1 VATQLKTR
9 TPALD
14 AWVRLLRGHAAVT
27 RALNAQLVREHGLTI
42 NDYEALL
49 LLANADD
56 ESLRRTDLARNLEL
70 TASGVTRLLDGLE
83 ASGLVEKG
91 VCAADARVVYAV
103 LTEAGRA
110 KLEQASSFHVAAI
123 DEVFSEFSADEIEA
137 LGELL
142 GRLPGASRHG
152 TRVRAE
158 RALEVLGSQ
167 DEPNGAAAR
176 PAGRHVAGE
185 QRSVIGRD
193 HAQVNVRLA
202 PLVRDRPR
210 PLEAEAARSVG
221 DDGRARRA
229 RVAAVAVRL
238 PQVHLGAADRAAVE
252 RRENDAGEDVT
263 RPDLRAQRWGS
274 ATERA
279 ERVLGRGRTPDCRR
293 ASAGGRKQTR
303 NGDGDGDERER
314 ALHRATSSRSSPV
327 RTRDPL
333 AGRRHA

>member
-1 VATQLKTR
+1 VESNIVATQLKTR

-142 GRLPGASRHG
+142 GRLPGASR
-152 TRVRAE
+152 VAC
-158 RALEVLGSQ
+158 AL
-167 DEPNGAAAR
+167 
-176 PAGRHVAGE
+176 
-185 QRSVIGRD
+185 
-193 HAQVNVRLA
+193 
-202 PLVRDRPR
+202 
-210 PLEAEAARSVG
+210 G
-221 DDGRARRA
+221 D
-229 RVAAVAVRL
+229 
-238 PQVHLGAADRAAVE
+238 
-252 RRENDAGEDVT
+252 
-263 RPDLRAQRWGS
+263 
-274 ATERA
+274 
-279 ERVLGRGRTPDCRR
+279 
-293 ASAGGRKQTR
+293 
-303 NGDGDGDERER
+303 
-314 ALHRATSSRSSPV
+314 
-327 RTRDPL
+327 
-333 AGRRHA
+333 